1 MWHYLRDPTFSC
13 FDTIPSV
20 TDTHTRTDTRQPRAV
35 KTNCSLYSLFTLRV
49 HTVHSCSYIVSLTL
63 NTCVKNSVFRR
74 SMWTWCTEELKW
86 QFFFTGTF
94 SNSDYSFVSD
104 KSSIYIRTTDDEH
117 FLKFIK
123 HVLKLYLPV
132 VFGHMARRGGGPRGK
147 GVQESGPPTDG
158 QNHSWNS

>member
-1 MWHYLRDPTFSC
+1 M
-13 FDTIPSV
+13 
-20 TDTHTRTDTRQPRAV
+20 
-35 KTNCSLYSLFTLRV
+35 
-49 HTVHSCSYIVSLTL
+49 TV
-63 NTCVKNSVFRR
+63 
-74 SMWTWCTEELKW
+74 
-86 QFFFTGTF
+86 FFTGTF

-158 QNHSWNS
+158 QNHS